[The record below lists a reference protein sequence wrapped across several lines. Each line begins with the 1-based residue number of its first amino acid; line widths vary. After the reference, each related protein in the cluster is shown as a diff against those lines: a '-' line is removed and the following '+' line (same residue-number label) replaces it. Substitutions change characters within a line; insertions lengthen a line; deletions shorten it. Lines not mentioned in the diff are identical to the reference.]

1 MKFVD
6 KLLSLIRDTSKFIGD
21 MIYKLYEFL
30 AKPLTYVY
38 YFFDGVFYFFYQLWN
53 IAVKAIMIFV
63 ALIQFFAALTMGFVR
78 TIKGMLTVDFN
89 STPINYPSTSYQGIQ
104 AVLDVVDP
112 IGILDIVPLI
122 ILAVV
127 WFLFVKKILG
137 LLGGEIQT
145 RA

>member
-6 KLLSLIRDTSKFIGD
+6 KLLSLIRDSAKFMGD

-30 AKPLTYVY
+30 AKPLTYLY

-53 IAVKAIMIFV
+53 VAIKSIMIFV
-63 ALIQFFAALTMGFVR
+63 ALLQFFIALTMGFVR

-89 STPINYPSTSYQGIQ
+89 ATPINYPSTSYQGIQ

-137 LLGGEIQT
+137 LLGGEI